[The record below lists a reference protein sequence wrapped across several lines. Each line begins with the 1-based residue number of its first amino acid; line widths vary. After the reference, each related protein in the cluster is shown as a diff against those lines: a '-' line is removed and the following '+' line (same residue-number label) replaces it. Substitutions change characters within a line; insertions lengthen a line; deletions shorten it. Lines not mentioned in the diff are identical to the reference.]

1 MVMKGAA
8 CLILLFH
15 LSLSPHYNSTE
26 PRTPPAY
33 LDKPIWM
40 DNTFS
45 STYKGLSLKEQS
57 PPAPTKPFIIAALY
71 SFVFGWIIS
80 ITWPKKPFFRGR
92 KIDRW
97 ILSVGQVKCQ
107 KRSHHRIYLESH
119 LKAELHNGGGAFLTL
134 AQSSMPLILE
144 SRMGGLPCNVL
155 TYYSGVTAPRFP
167 LIPGLP
173 PVFALSS
180 THKWINLQRP
190 TNKKSEGCYRS
201 FTMNRYMT
209 VYMKGGCKRKKFVVR
224 FLAEKKEKQSRGQV
238 ECGAK

>member
-92 KIDRW
+92 KIDGW

-119 LKAELHNGGGAFLTL
+119 LKAELHKRGAFLTL
-134 AQSSMPLILE
+134 AQSSMPLIFE
-144 SRMGGLPCNVL
+144 SRMGGCRIMCWHITVVSPLQDSPSSLVSLQLHPFFFSQMNK
-155 TYYSGVTAPRFP
+155 SAAP
-167 LIPGLP
+167 
-173 PVFALSS
+173 
-180 THKWINLQRP
+180 HKQKVWRAVQELHPNQIYDRIRERWL
-190 TNKKSEGCYRS
+190 
-201 FTMNRYMT
+201 
-209 VYMKGGCKRKKFVVR
+209 
-224 FLAEKKEKQSRGQV
+224 
-238 ECGAK
+238 

>member
-119 LKAELHNGGGAFLTL
+119 LKAELHNGGGPSWLWHNL
-134 AQSSMPLILE
+134 QCHLYSSPEWGGCLVMCWHITVVSPLQD
-144 SRMGGLPCNVL
+144 S
-155 TYYSGVTAPRFP
+155 
-167 LIPGLP
+167 
-173 PVFALSS
+173 LSS
-180 THKWINLQRP
+180 LVSLQFSP
-190 TNKKSEGCYRS
+190 FLLLTNE
-201 FTMNRYMT
+201 
-209 VYMKGGCKRKKFVVR
+209 
-224 FLAEKKEKQSRGQV
+224 
-238 ECGAK
+238 